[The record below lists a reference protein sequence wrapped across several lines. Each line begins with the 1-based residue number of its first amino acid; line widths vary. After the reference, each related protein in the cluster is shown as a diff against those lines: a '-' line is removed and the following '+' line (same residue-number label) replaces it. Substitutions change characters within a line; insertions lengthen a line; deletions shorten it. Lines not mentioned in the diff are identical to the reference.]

1 MAQMNMHDML
11 GLTPEQMEIA
21 RKTRYAEA
29 LRRQSEEP
37 MNGQMVSGHYI
48 APSWTQGLAKMLS
61 AYGSGKMERDAA
73 NEAKRYGEQQRTDFT
88 DTAARYAE
96 ALRGTPEQQ
105 TAYEADNPFG
115 EDLGNL
121 QTVTPAQ
128 AGDPNKALEI
138 ALQSRSPMWQQF
150 AMEQTMAQAKPA
162 KPVVVGRSLIDPRS
176 GQVVATDSTWAAE
189 QQAARA
195 QKIEELNMRLED
207 QRLNREQQAELRREL
222 AAQQEAM
229 RRDLAAQ
236 ASADRRAIASQ
247 SSADRMAIA
256 RMADATR
263 QQKNTPQLPTSALK
277 MQQEELDALGVAST
291 IQADLGAIKEQID
304 KGQLELGPVKN
315 LISAGR
321 NMAGLSDENSRNY
334 GTFKST
340 LEKLRNDSL
349 RLNNGVQTEGDAI
362 RAWNELL
369 ANINDQKLVSRRLG
383 EIQKINER
391 AANLR
396 KMQIDSIRSNFG
408 VDPIETTQYQNQPAV
423 VGTPTAPAGAKVKR
437 FNPKTGRIE

>member
-1 MAQMNMHDML
+1 MSQMNMQNML
-11 GLTPEQMEIA
+11 GMTPEQMEIA

-61 AYGSGKMERDAA
+61 AYGAGKMERDAA

-88 DTAARYAE
+88 DTAAKYAQ
-96 ALRGTPEQQ
+96 ALRGTPAE
-105 TAYEADNPFG
+105 TMYDPELGKTIEA
-115 EDLGNL
+115 L
-121 QTVTPAQ
+121 PAQ

-150 AMEQTMAQAKPA
+150 AMQQTMEQAAPA
-162 KPVVVGRSLIDPRS
+162 KPMVVGRSLIDPRS

-195 QKIEELNMRLED
+195 QKIEELTMRLED

-236 ASADRRAIASQ
+236 ASADRRMIAAQ

-256 RMADATR
+256 QMADAAR

-277 MQQEELDALGVAST
+277 MQQQELDALGVAAT
-291 IQADLGAIKEQID
+291 IQSDLGAIKAQVDSGELKLDRAQIRLSA
-304 KGQLELGPVKN
+304 GKN
-315 LISAGR
+315 LAGV
-321 NMAGLSDENSRNY
+321 SDENSRNY

-396 KMQIDSIRSNFG
+396 KMQVDSIRANFG
-408 VDPIETTQYQNQPAV
+408 VGPIETGQYQNQPAV
-423 VGTPTAPAGAKVKR
+423 VGGQSAPAGAKVKR
-437 FNPKTGRIE
+437 FNPATGRIE